1 MTFIQRLFGREKR
14 LVEPMHGGV
23 APHEAHN
30 DKAAEAASRQ
40 HMEAEV
46 ASDRE
51 RRGANDTR
59 PADSPQ

>member
-1 MTFIQRLFGREKR
+1 MTLIQRLFGREKR
-14 LVEPMHGGV
+14 LVEPMRGGV
-23 APHEAHN
+23 APHNANN

-51 RRGANDTR
+51 RRGANDAR
-59 PADSPQ
+59 PADTPR